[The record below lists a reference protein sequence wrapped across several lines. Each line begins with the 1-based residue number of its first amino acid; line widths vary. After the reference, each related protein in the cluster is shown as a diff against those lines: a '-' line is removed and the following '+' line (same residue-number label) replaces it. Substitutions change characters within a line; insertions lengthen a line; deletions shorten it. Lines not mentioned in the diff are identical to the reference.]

1 MRYVSIGRKQEAP
14 ESRGS
19 IWIREQ
25 NGKQNR
31 RGALRCGLGVVQEA
45 LTAGAQWWSG
55 LSGSSTLALG
65 GKVSARGEDD
75 VEEVV
80 STVLEVVG

>member
-19 IWIREQ
+19 IWITEQ

-45 LTAGAQWWSG
+45 LTAGAQWSG
-55 LSGSSTLALG
+55 LSGSSSVALG